1 MTADAFVTVRNLT
14 RDAVLGRRI
23 REARS
28 FLSRGRGLMFVS
40 GLDEGEGLLIDPCS
54 SIHTFF
60 MRFPIDVVYV
70 DRSGTI
76 VRADGAMKPWRIG
89 PVFTGSRWVV
99 ELPPG
104 TIDAT
109 GTRKGDKVDIER

>member
-1 MTADAFVTVRNLT
+1 MASDALVTVRNVT

-28 FLSRGRGLMFVS
+28 FFTRGRGLMLAP

-60 MRFPIDVVYV
+60 MRFPIDVLYV

-76 VRADGAMKPWRIG
+76 VRADGVMKPWRIG

-109 GTRKGDKVDIER
+109 GTQKGDKLDIER